1 MPYIKIVNEN
11 YDNDNAI
18 DNLFG
23 YITSCSKCGGM
34 AGGYNVIPQYAIK
47 MMKTVRHLYG
57 KSDDSRLMHIIL
69 SLSSGETM
77 SEEAMYKFSLCIA
90 SYFYDHQVVF
100 GVHSDTNHLH
110 THFMVNTVSFRDG
123 SALKSKGEIKRNLE
137 MFCCTALS
145 YFGKQLPEQ

>member
-11 YDNDNAI
+11 YDNDNDNAI

-34 AGGYNVIPQYAIK
+34 AGGYNVIPQYAVK
-47 MMKTVRHLYG
+47 MMKMVRQLYG
-57 KSDDSRLMHIIL
+57 KSDGSQLIHIIL

-90 SYFYDHQVVF
+90 SYFCDHQVVF

-123 SALKSKGEIKRNLE
+123 SVLKSKGEIKRDLE
-137 MFCCTALS
+137 MFCSNILS
-145 YFGKQLPEQ
+145 EFGK